1 MKLNRLCIILCL
13 LVLAGC
19 NREKRDFEWSA
30 DIAQL
35 TGKDLATW
43 LRKAP
48 FSNEL
53 SQSDDDKM
61 VFTNA
66 AQVFPYMGRYNNAV
80 GALEYSHNSDNNPIY
95 QQETVLYQDPDWG
108 DLFLNAT
115 VLYDAQEI
123 FLDQH
128 YSESGNI
135 AFDGVDASMN
145 RYSATLTETGISART
160 DTYKTGIYW
169 ASSAGGQCL
178 LGLYQKDNLIFEAA
192 IPLLPFDTAA
202 TLAKLNAVNE
212 QLGLGIVE
220 WQQATVAQLKP
231 VEIPETFW
239 KDPFIGIYP
248 EERYLL
254 NKVHLKIKDTPFQLA
269 PQAVKGDYFFSYDT
283 PGGEVE
289 LYTELENTDDDRHA
303 FDDTHQH
310 IMAYDANGKNVYYEE
325 QEADGRVKGV
335 AKTYFGSG
343 QYLEINF
350 TYPGSDPQAKAHVH
364 EILKHI
370 KVSSIL

>member
-1 MKLNRLCIILCL
+1 MLFF
-13 LVLAGC
+13 LVLASC
-19 NREKRDFEWSA
+19 NRETRDFEWP
-30 DIAQL
+30 DEIAQL

-66 AQVFPYMGRYNNAV
+66 AQVFPYMGRYNNAIGV
-80 GALEYSHNSDNNPIY
+80 LEYSHNSANNPIY
-95 QQETVLYQDPDWG
+95 QQETVLFKDPDWG
-108 DLFLNAT
+108 DLFLHAT
-115 VLYDAQEI
+115 LLYDAQEI

-135 AFDGVDASMN
+135 AFDGVDAGMN
-145 RYSATLTETGISART
+145 RYSATLTETGIFAKT

-169 ASSAGGQCL
+169 ASSARGECL

-231 VEIPETFW
+231 VETPETFW
-239 KDPFIGIYP
+239 RDPFIGIYP

-289 LYTELENTDDDRHA
+289 LYTELEDTDDDRHA
-303 FDDTHQH
+303 FDDTNQH
-310 IMAYDANGKNVYYEE
+310 FMAYDANGQHVYYEE
-325 QEADGRVKGV
+325 QEVGGRIKGV
-335 AKTYFGSG
+335 AKTYFRSG
-343 QYLEINF
+343 QYLKINF
-350 TYPGSDPQAKAHVH
+350 TYPGNDRQAKAQVH